1 MRQLDSTNA
10 PRWEWR
16 TFGVRLSDIE
26 AIIGLAARIAPRRSD
41 EIYLL
46 NSATPHSAK
55 IRGGVLEVKR
65 LLQVDSSGLEQWSPA
80 FKERFPLSAPM
91 LRSAFAALELRPI
104 ATRREVYDLE
114 EFLAEMAA
122 SGGPLRAVEVKKARR
137 QFMYRDCAAEF
148 DCVRI
153 GPVAR
158 KSFCIESEDPM
169 KVIAALQGMG
179 LDPHANINFSKGIER
194 ALALSTRAG

>member
-46 NSATPHSAK
+46 NSSTPHSAK

-65 LLQVDSSGLEQWSPA
+65 LLQVDSNGLERWSPA
-80 FKERFPLSAPM
+80 FKARFPLSVPM
-91 LRSAFAALELRPI
+91 AQSAVAALYLRPLTTLREVCDLVEFLDLVANVKALAAAFALSMTRKGAEPFHDWARPVSRPNGKF
-104 ATRREVYDLE
+104 APNADH
-114 EFLAEMAA
+114 ACGA
-122 SGGPLRAVEVKKARR
+122 SKP
-137 QFMYRDCAAEF
+137 
-148 DCVRI
+148 I
-153 GPVAR
+153 
-158 KSFCIESEDPM
+158 
-169 KVIAALQGMG
+169 
-179 LDPHANINFSKGIER
+179 
-194 ALALSTRAG
+194 